1 MSSVARLDVGT
12 TDWAPG
18 TERRERWRR
27 RPVPPTAPWHPG
39 LGCTDLGVQHMPP
52 RGVGPRV
59 VHHHVA
65 LVLLAGSGWFSAGGR
80 ERIHVGA
87 PTLLW
92 LLPGVPH
99 RYGPGKPGWTVAFAG
114 FTGPAVAACA
124 QRGLVPAPDE
134 AVVPLATGAPAR
146 RTIRKL
152 ATVCNETEPTY
163 DATSAAG
170 LHELLATLRRSRA
183 TPPAQPPT
191 VVEELGRAAHL
202 PVSVTEHARR
212 LSLPLAELREEVQ
225 YTAGCSPKDFVLG
238 TRLNTAKDLLATTD
252 LKVAAIARRI
262 GYADPGHF
270 TRLFTRR
277 VGLPPGAFRSR
288 HAPHRTT

>member
-1 MSSVARLDVGT
+1 MSSVARLDAGSA
-12 TDWAPG
+12 DWAPG
-18 TERRERWRR
+18 HERRERWRR
-27 RPVPPTAPWHPG
+27 WPVPTAIRRYAG
-39 LGCTDLGVQHMPP
+39 LSCTALGVQDLPP

-59 VHHHVA
+59 VEHHVA
-65 LVLLAGSGWFSAGGR
+65 LVLLAGSGWFSWGGR
-80 ERIHVGA
+80 ERIRVGA
-87 PTLLW
+87 PALLW

-99 RYGPGKPGWTVAFAG
+99 CYGPGKPGWTVAFAG
-114 FTGPAVAACA
+114 FSGPALAACA
-124 QRGLVPAPDE
+124 QRGLVPAPDD
-134 AVVPLATGAPAR
+134 AVVPLATGAPAH

-152 ATVCNETEPTY
+152 ATVCNESEPAY

-170 LHELLATLRRSRA
+170 LHELLAVLRRSR
-183 TPPAQPPT
+183 TTPQDRPPA
-191 VVEELGRAAHL
+191 VVEELARAAHL

-212 LSLPLAELREEVQ
+212 LALPLAELREEIQ

-277 VGLPPGAFRSR
+277 VGAPPGAFRAG
-288 HAPHRTT
+288 HAPGPH